1 MKSSTFR
8 NTDELK
14 VTDLFYKV
22 ISLQLSLVRQIS
34 HENFQEWKIIFNFF
48 IILLTNNNLI

>member
-22 ISLQLSLVRQIS
+22 ISFKLSLVRQIS
-34 HENFQEWKIIFNFF
+34 RENFQEWKTIFNFF
-48 IILLTNNNLI
+48 NNNLI